1 MNALANV
8 SKSLKEALEKNGAVK
23 KLLTLDVAI
32 LFGGLGLQFFFWL
45 INLWTPWI
53 ILSNFLSLFR
63 TVLYYIMIAGMV
75 LTFAN
80 AKWQLLA
87 FGCWGYA
94 GFQFIAFLRQL
105 LYRYNHYFNLSTLFV
120 IVLWAGLGVLCFFA
134 ANPDKVPKAKPAAP
148 VPPAAGN
155 GQWNSGTPAWNS
167 APQQNAAPQQNGTP
181 VWNNNAAPA
190 WNSVPQQPA
199 APAPAPVAAPAP
211 APVAAPAP
219 AVPAPEAPAAP
230 VAEVPAAPVTETPA
244 AETPAVP
251 AAEAPAASVVEAPA
265 APAPEAPAAP
275 VCPACGAAVP
285 ESGKFCPS
293 CGAKL

>member
-75 LTFAN
+75 LTCAN

-94 GFQFIAFLRQL
+94 GFQFISFLRQL

-134 ANPDKVPKAKPAAP
+134 ANPDKIPKAKPAAP

-155 GQWNSGTPAWNS
+155 GQWNSGTPAWNG
-167 APQQNAAPQQNGTP
+167 APQQNAAPQQNGAP

-190 WNSVPQQPA
+190 WNGVPQQP
-199 APAPAPVAAPAP
+199 AAPAP

-230 VAEVPAAPVTETPA
+230 VVEVPAAPVTETPA

-251 AAEAPAASVVEAPA
+251 VAEAPA

>member
-105 LYRYNHYFNLSTLFV
+105 LYRYNHYFNPV
-120 IVLWAGLGVLCFFA
+120 HPLCDRA
-134 ANPDKVPKAKPAAP
+134 V
-148 VPPAAGN
+148 GR
-155 GQWNSGTPAWNS
+155 AWRS
-167 APQQNAAPQQNGTP
+167 LLLRR
-181 VWNNNAAPA
+181 
-190 WNSVPQQPA
+190 QP
-199 APAPAPVAAPAP
+199 
-211 APVAAPAP
+211 
-219 AVPAPEAPAAP
+219 
-230 VAEVPAAPVTETPA
+230 
-244 AETPAVP
+244 
-251 AAEAPAASVVEAPA
+251 
-265 APAPEAPAAP
+265 
-275 VCPACGAAVP
+275 
-285 ESGKFCPS
+285 
-293 CGAKL
+293 

>member
-94 GFQFIAFLRQL
+94 GFQFISFLRQL

-134 ANPDKVPKAKPAAP
+134 ANPDKIPKAKPAAP

-155 GQWNSGTPAWNS
+155 GQWNSGTPAWNG
-167 APQQNAAPQQNGTP
+167 APQQNAAPQQNGAP

-190 WNSVPQQPA
+190 WNGVPQQP
-199 APAPAPVAAPAP
+199 AAPAP

-230 VAEVPAAPVTETPA
+230 VVEVPAAPVTETPA

-251 AAEAPAASVVEAPA
+251 VAEAPA

>member
-134 ANPDKVPKAKPAAP
+134 ANPDKIPKAKPAAP

-155 GQWNSGTPAWNS
+155 GQWNSGTPAWN
-167 APQQNAAPQQNGTP
+167 G
-181 VWNNNAAPA
+181 
-190 WNSVPQQPA
+190 VPQQP
-199 APAPAPVAAPAP
+199 AAPAP

-230 VAEVPAAPVTETPA
+230 VVEVPAAPVTETPA

-251 AAEAPAASVVEAPA
+251 VAEAPA

>member
-134 ANPDKVPKAKPAAP
+134 ANPDKIPKAKPAAP

-155 GQWNSGTPAWNS
+155 GQWNSDTPAWNG
-167 APQQNAAPQQNGTP
+167 APQQNAAPQQNGAP

-190 WNSVPQQPA
+190 WNGVPQQP
-199 APAPAPVAAPAP
+199 AAPAP

-230 VAEVPAAPVTETPA
+230 VVEVPAAPVTETPA

-251 AAEAPAASVVEAPA
+251 VAEAPA

>member
-53 ILSNFLSLFR
+53 ILSNFLSLFC

-94 GFQFIAFLRQL
+94 GFQFISFLRQL

-134 ANPDKVPKAKPAAP
+134 ANPDKIPKAKPAAP

-155 GQWNSGTPAWNS
+155 GQWNSGTPAWNG
-167 APQQNAAPQQNGTP
+167 APQQNAVPQQNGAP

-190 WNSVPQQPA
+190 WNGVPQQP
-199 APAPAPVAAPAP
+199 
-211 APVAAPAP
+211 AAPAP

-230 VAEVPAAPVTETPA
+230 VVEVPAAPVTETPA

-251 AAEAPAASVVEAPA
+251 VAEAPAASVVEAPA
-265 APAPEAPAAP
+265 APAPEAPTAP

>member
-53 ILSNFLSLFR
+53 ILSNFLSLFC

-134 ANPDKVPKAKPAAP
+134 ANPDKIPKAKPAAP

-155 GQWNSGTPAWNS
+155 GQWNSGTPAWNG
-167 APQQNAAPQQNGTP
+167 AP

-190 WNSVPQQPA
+190 WNGVPQQP
-199 APAPAPVAAPAP
+199 AAPAP

>member
-94 GFQFIAFLRQL
+94 GFQFISFLRQL

-134 ANPDKVPKAKPAAP
+134 ANPDKIPKAKPAAP

-155 GQWNSGTPAWNS
+155 GQWNSGTPAWNG
-167 APQQNAAPQQNGTP
+167 APQQNAAPQQNGAP

-190 WNSVPQQPA
+190 WNGVPSSP
-199 APAPAPVAAPAP
+199 PLRPLRLPLP
-211 APVAAPAP
+211 
-219 AVPAPEAPAAP
+219 
-230 VAEVPAAPVTETPA
+230 
-244 AETPAVP
+244 
-251 AAEAPAASVVEAPA
+251 
-265 APAPEAPAAP
+265 
-275 VCPACGAAVP
+275 
-285 ESGKFCPS
+285 KR
-293 CGAKL
+293 LLHL

>member
-53 ILSNFLSLFR
+53 ILSNFLSLFC

-94 GFQFIAFLRQL
+94 GFQFISFLRQL

-134 ANPDKVPKAKPAAP
+134 ANPDKIPKAKPAAP

-155 GQWNSGTPAWNS
+155 GQWNSGTPAWNG
-167 APQQNAAPQQNGTP
+167 APQQNAAPQQNGAP

-190 WNSVPQQPA
+190 WNGVPQQP
-199 APAPAPVAAPAP
+199 AAPAP

-230 VAEVPAAPVTETPA
+230 VVEVPAAPVTETPA

-251 AAEAPAASVVEAPA
+251 VAEAPA

-275 VCPACGAAVP
+275 VCPACGVAVP

>member
-53 ILSNFLSLFR
+53 ILSNFLSLFC

-134 ANPDKVPKAKPAAP
+134 ANPDKIPKAKPAAP

-155 GQWNSGTPAWNS
+155 GQWNSDTPAWNG
-167 APQQNAAPQQNGTP
+167 APQQNAAPQQNGAP

-190 WNSVPQQPA
+190 WNGVPQQPA

-211 APVAAPAP
+211 AA
-219 AVPAPEAPAAP
+219 PAPEAPAAP
-230 VAEVPAAPVTETPA
+230 VVEVPAAPVTETPA

-251 AAEAPAASVVEAPA
+251 VAEAPA

>member
-53 ILSNFLSLFR
+53 ILSNFLSLFC

-94 GFQFIAFLRQL
+94 GFQFISFLRQL

-134 ANPDKVPKAKPAAP
+134 ANPDKIPKAKPAAP

-155 GQWNSGTPAWNS
+155 GQWNSGTPAWNG
-167 APQQNAAPQQNGTP
+167 APQQNAAPQQNGAP

-190 WNSVPQQPA
+190 WNGVPQQP
-199 APAPAPVAAPAP
+199 AAPAP

-230 VAEVPAAPVTETPA
+230 VVEVPAAPVTETPA

-251 AAEAPAASVVEAPA
+251 AAEAPA

>member
-45 INLWTPWI
+45 INLWSPWI

-94 GFQFIAFLRQL
+94 AFQFIAFLRQL

-155 GQWNSGTPAWNS
+155 GQWNSGTPAWNG
-167 APQQNAAPQQNGTP
+167 APQQNAAPQQNGAP

-211 APVAAPAP
+211 AA
-219 AVPAPEAPAAP
+219 PAPEAPAAP
-230 VAEVPAAPVTETPA
+230 
-244 AETPAVP
+244 
-251 AAEAPAASVVEAPA
+251 VVEAPA

>member
-53 ILSNFLSLFR
+53 ILSNFLSLFC

-94 GFQFIAFLRQL
+94 GFQFITFLRQL

-134 ANPDKVPKAKPAAP
+134 ANPDKIPKAKPAAP

-155 GQWNSGTPAWNS
+155 GQWNNGTPAWNG
-167 APQQNAAPQQNGTP
+167 APQQNAAPQQNGAP

-190 WNSVPQQPA
+190 WNGVPQQP
-199 APAPAPVAAPAP
+199 AAPAP

-230 VAEVPAAPVTETPA
+230 VVEAPAAPVTETPA

-251 AAEAPAASVVEAPA
+251 AAEAPA

>member
-94 GFQFIAFLRQL
+94 GFQFISFLRQL

-199 APAPAPVAAPAP
+199 APAPAV
-211 APVAAPAP
+211 
-219 AVPAPEAPAAP
+219 APAAP
-230 VAEVPAAPVTETPA
+230 VAEVSAAPVTETPA

>member
-53 ILSNFLSLFR
+53 ILSNFLSLFC

-94 GFQFIAFLRQL
+94 GFQFITFLRQL

-134 ANPDKVPKAKPAAP
+134 ANPDKIPKAKPAAP

-155 GQWNSGTPAWNS
+155 GQWNSGTPAWNG
-167 APQQNAAPQQNGTP
+167 APQQNAAPQQNGAP

-190 WNSVPQQPA
+190 WNGVPQQP
-199 APAPAPVAAPAP
+199 AAPAP

-230 VAEVPAAPVTETPA
+230 VVEAPAAPVTETPA

-265 APAPEAPAAP
+265 APAPEAPAAS

>member
-53 ILSNFLSLFR
+53 ILSNFLSLFC

-94 GFQFIAFLRQL
+94 GFQFISFLRQL

-134 ANPDKVPKAKPAAP
+134 ANPDKIPKAKPAAP

-155 GQWNSGTPAWNS
+155 GQWNSGTPAWNG
-167 APQQNAAPQQNGTP
+167 APQQNAAPQQNGAP

-190 WNSVPQQPA
+190 WNGVPQQP
-199 APAPAPVAAPAP
+199 AAPAP

-230 VAEVPAAPVTETPA
+230 VVEVPAAPVTETPA

-251 AAEAPAASVVEAPA
+251 VAEAPA

>member
-105 LYRYNHYFNLSTLFV
+105 LERYNHYFNLSTLFV

-134 ANPDKVPKAKPAAP
+134 ANPDKIPKAKPAAP

-155 GQWNSGTPAWNS
+155 GQWNSGTPAWNG
-167 APQQNAAPQQNGTP
+167 APQQNAAPQQNGAP

-190 WNSVPQQPA
+190 WNGVPQQP
-199 APAPAPVAAPAP
+199 AAPAP

-230 VAEVPAAPVTETPA
+230 
-244 AETPAVP
+244 
-251 AAEAPAASVVEAPA
+251 VVEAPA